1 MTRKIDPALTAA
13 INESNPD
20 RIKRIPAGAAKGV
33 DKKTAPMTARHLKDE
48 GISAKPKRTRKA
60 PAKKAPAK
68 KAAPAK
74 AKAKKKA
81 KKKAKR
87 AATITTVDIAT
98 EQGISAKT
106 LRARIR
112 RNIDAWEP
120 LFKNGVKHVYA
131 DNKTTRNKITALLS

>member
-1 MTRKIDPALTAA
+1 MTTATV
-13 INESNPD
+13 
-20 RIKRIPAGAAKGV
+20 KTTVLPAGAAKGV
-33 DKKTAPMTARHLKDE
+33 DKKTAPMTAQHLKDE

-74 AKAKKKA
+74 AKATVTKA
-81 KKKAKR
+81 SR
-87 AATITTVDIAT
+87 AAGTITTVDIAT

-112 RNIDAWEP
+112 RNIDDWTP
-120 LFKNGVKHVYA
+120 LFKDGEKHVFA

>member
-1 MTRKIDPALTAA
+1 MTMKNQTPAATADA
-13 INESNPD
+13 PVTVAEP
-20 RIKRIPAGAAKGV
+20 GAAKGV
-33 DKKTAPMTARHLKDE
+33 NKRTAPMTARHLKD
-48 GISAKPKRTRKA
+48 AKAPAAKRKA

-68 KAAPAK
+68 KPAAK
-74 AKAKKKA
+74 AKPTVTKA
-81 KKKAKR
+81 QR
-87 AATITTVDIAT
+87 AAGTITTVDIAE

-120 LFKNGVKHVYA
+120 LFKAGEKHVFA